1 MDMAAVRQHGTY
13 LTTTLVGFTA
23 VPAGLVAGGA
33 LGTLVAIVGAAL
45 LVLSAVGFYRI
56 KSLA

>member
-1 MDMAAVRQHGTY
+1 MAAVRQQATY
-13 LTTTLVGFTA
+13 LTTTLIGFTA
-23 VPAGLVAGGA
+23 LPAGLVARGA

-45 LVLSAVGFYRI
+45 LVLSAVGFYRT